1 MVNNTE
7 FKKAEIEML
16 IDGLYK
22 LAVHAIMRSD
32 NYTAKLKDCEPGSCE
47 EKLLNGWIER
57 EEAEIKKHY
66 ALIEKM
72 RGAWFEAKE

>member
-1 MVNNTE
+1 MENNTE
-7 FKKAEIEML
+7 LKKPEIEML

-32 NYTAKLKDCEPGSCE
+32 NYTAKLKDCEPGSAE
-47 EKLLNGWIER
+47 AKLLEGWIEK

-66 ALIEKM
+66 ALIERL
-72 RGAWFEAKE
+72 RGVWFEAKQ